1 MAGKKNTKPK
11 AAPVKKPAVK
21 KKPTA
26 AEQLAVL
33 FHDQYE
39 TLAPKFGYET
49 RPDTKK
55 FDPKTPN
62 GKLMVAV
69 AKEVLKQQKATAPKP
84 KKPKAPAVTHT
95 AFKEWFYKQPME
107 TFIFLTQEWNDRN
120 LKIEIPTHED
130 YDEWLNYFK
139 TLSPRIVQ
147 TLAKTGVDFLPTDGY
162 AALSRWHD
170 IVKNPHRIDKIH
182 QAGLTKTPSK
192 QEGHKT
198 ILELAQ
204 SGDRVGVLKAVRDEI
219 AMKLQKG
226 AGARDTA
233 ALSKEMTEVMAQ
245 ISDIEKRQGAKSDT
259 KAGSLLAEV
268 DLRRRPSKNGGGARN
283 TSYKSKATRVTIDD
297 IEELN

>member
-1 MAGKKNTKPK
+1 MAANKKTKPPAK
-11 AAPVKKPAVK
+11 PAKKPVAK

-33 FHDQYE
+33 FHDKYE
-39 TLAPKFGYET
+39 ELAPKFGYET

-55 FDPKTPN
+55 FNPKTAN

-69 AKEVLKQQKATAPKP
+69 AKEVLKQQKAAAPKP
-84 KKPKAPAVTHT
+84 KKPKPPTITHVQ
-95 AFKEWFYKQPME
+95 FKEWFYKQPME
-107 TFIFLTQEWNDRN
+107 VFIFLTQEWNDRN
-120 LKIEIPTHED
+120 LEIKIPTHED

-139 TLSPRIVQ
+139 NLSPRVVQ

-182 QAGLTKTPSK
+182 QAGLTKTPNNSK
-192 QEGHKT
+192 DHKT

-204 SGDRVGVLKAVRDEI
+204 LGDRVGVLKAVRDEI

-233 ALSKEMTEVMAQ
+233 ALSKEMTEVMTQ
-245 ISDIEKRQGAKSDT
+245 ISDYEKRQGPKKDT
-259 KAGSLLAEV
+259 KLGSLIAEV
-268 DLRRRPSKNGGGARN
+268 DLRKRPAKNGGGARN

-297 IEELN
+297 LEG

>member
-1 MAGKKNTKPK
+1 MATKKNTKPK
-11 AAPVKKPAVK
+11 ATAKKPAAK
-21 KKPTA
+21 RQSE
-26 AEQLAVL
+26 AEKLAVL
-33 FHDQYE
+33 FHDKYE
-39 TLAPKFGYET
+39 AMAPKFGYET

-55 FDPKTPN
+55 FDPKTAN

-69 AKEVLKQQKATAPKP
+69 AKEVLKQQKANTPKP
-84 KKPKAPAVTHT
+84 KPPTITHV
-95 AFKEWFYKQPME
+95 AFKEWFYKQPE
-107 TFIFLTQEWNDRN
+107 EVFIFLTQEWNDRN
-120 LKIEIPTHED
+120 LKIKIPNHDD

-139 TLSPRIVQ
+139 RLSPRVVQ

-182 QAGLTKTPSK
+182 QAGLTRTPTADK
-192 QEGHKT
+192 NQKT

-204 SGDRVGVLKAVRDEI
+204 LGDRVGVLKAVRDEI

-245 ISDIEKRQGAKSDT
+245 INDIEKRQGAKKGT
-259 KAGSLLAEV
+259 KAGSLMAEV
-268 DLRRRPSKNGGGARN
+268 DLRRRPGTNGGGARN

-297 IEELN
+297 LKE

>member
-1 MAGKKNTKPK
+1 MAGKKTTKPK
-11 AAPVKKPAVK
+11 APAKKPAA

-33 FHDQYE
+33 FHDKYE
-39 TLAPKFGYET
+39 ELAPKFGYET
-49 RPDTKK
+49 RPDTKT

-69 AKEVLKQQKATAPKP
+69 AKEVLKQQKAAAPKP
-84 KKPKAPAVTHT
+84 KKPKAPAITHT
-95 AFKEWFYKQPME
+95 AFKEWFYKQPLE
-107 TFIFLTQEWNDRN
+107 TFIFLTEQWNERN
-120 LKIEIPTHED
+120 LQISIPTHDD

-139 TLSPRIVQ
+139 RLSPRVVQ

-182 QAGLTKTPSK
+182 QAGLTRTPSK
-192 QEGHKT
+192 EANHKS

-268 DLRRRPSKNGGGARN
+268 DLRRRPGSNGGGARN
-283 TSYKSKATRVTIDD
+283 TSYKSKAQRVTIDD
-297 IEELN
+297 IESLN

>member
-1 MAGKKNTKPK
+1 MAAKKTVQKQ
-11 AAPVKKPAVK
+11 ATAKKPAA

-33 FHDQYE
+33 FHDKYE
-39 TLAPKFGYET
+39 ELAPKYGYET
-49 RPDTKK
+49 RPDTKT

-69 AKEVLKQQKATAPKP
+69 AKEVLKQQKAAAPKP

-107 TFIFLTQEWNDRN
+107 VFLFLTEQWNERN
-120 LKIEIPTHED
+120 LQISIPAHED
-130 YDEWLNYFK
+130 YDEWINYFK
-139 TLSPRIVQ
+139 SISPRIVQ
-147 TLAKTGVDFLPTDGY
+147 TLAKTGVDFLPTEGY

-182 QAGLTKTPSK
+182 QTGLTRKPSK
-192 QEGHKT
+192 NKDTKT

-204 SGDRVGVLKAVRDEI
+204 SGDRVGVLRAVRDEI

-268 DLRRRPSKNGGGARN
+268 DLRRRPGKNGGGARN
-283 TSYKSKATRVTIDD
+283 TSYKSKAQRVTIDD
-297 IEELN
+297 IESMGS

>member
-1 MAGKKNTKPK
+1 MAAKKNTKPPAK
-11 AAPVKKPAVK
+11 ATKKATAK
-21 KKPTA
+21 KQTE
-26 AEQLAVL
+26 AEKLAVL

-49 RPDTKK
+49 RPDTKT

-95 AFKEWFYKQPME
+95 AFKEWFYTQPME
-107 TFIFLTQEWNDRN
+107 TFLYLTQEWNDRN
-120 LKIEIPTHED
+120 LKIKIPAHDD
-130 YDEWLNYFK
+130 YDNWLNYFK
-139 TLSPRIVQ
+139 TLSPTVVQ
-147 TLAKTGVDFLPTDGY
+147 TLAKTGVDFLPTEGY

-182 QAGLTKTPSK
+182 QAGLTKTPNNTK
-192 QEGHKT
+192 GHKT

-233 ALSKEMTEVMAQ
+233 ALSKEMTEVMTQ
-245 ISDIEKRQGAKSDT
+245 ISDYEKRQGPKKDT
-259 KAGSLLAEV
+259 KLGSLIAEV
-268 DLRRRPSKNGGGARN
+268 DLRKRPAKNGSGARN
-283 TSYKSKATRVTIDD
+283 TSYKSRATRVTIDD
-297 IEELN
+297 IKD

>member
-1 MAGKKNTKPK
+1 MAGKKTP
-11 AAPVKKPAVK
+11 AKKPAV

-33 FHDQYE
+33 FHDKYE
-39 TLAPKFGYET
+39 ELAPKFGYET
-49 RPDTKK
+49 RPDTKT

-84 KKPKAPAVTHT
+84 RKPKPPTITHT
-95 AFKEWFYKQPME
+95 MFKEWFYKQPME
-107 TFIFLTQEWNDRN
+107 VFIFLTQEWNDRN
-120 LKIEIPTHED
+120 LEIKIPTHDD

-139 TLSPRIVQ
+139 RLSPRIVQ

-182 QAGLTKTPSK
+182 QAGLTRTPQGGKK
-192 QEGHKT
+192 QKS
-198 ILELAQ
+198 IVELSQ
-204 SGDRVGVLKAVRDEI
+204 SNDRVGVLKAVRDEI

-233 ALSKEMTEVMAQ
+233 ALSKELTLVMAQ
-245 ISDIEKRQGAKSDT
+245 ISDIEKRQGKSSGT
-259 KAGSLLAEV
+259 KLGSLIAEV
-268 DLRRRPSKNGGGARN
+268 DLRKRPGKNGGGARN
-283 TSYKSKATRVTIDD
+283 TSYKSKAQRVTIEDV
-297 IEELN
+297 EGLE

>member
-1 MAGKKNTKPK
+1 MAGKKQTKPK
-11 AAPVKKPAVK
+11 TPAVK
-21 KKPTA
+21 KPTE
-26 AEQLAVL
+26 AEKLAVL

-39 TLAPKFGYET
+39 AMAPKFGYET
-49 RPDTKK
+49 RPDTKT

-69 AKEVLKQQKATAPKP
+69 AKEVLKQQKAAAPKP
-84 KKPKAPAVTHT
+84 RKPKAPPITHT
-95 AFKEWFYKQPME
+95 AFKEWFYEQPE
-107 TFIFLTQEWNDRN
+107 EVFIFLTQQWNDRN
-120 LKIEIPTHED
+120 LQIKIPAHED

-139 TLSPRIVQ
+139 NLSPRVIQ

-182 QAGLTKTPSK
+182 QAGLTKTQSNTK
-192 QEGHKT
+192 GHKT

-233 ALSKEMTEVMAQ
+233 ALSKEMTEVMTQ
-245 ISDIEKRQGAKSDT
+245 ISDYEKRQGPKKDT
-259 KAGSLLAEV
+259 KLGSLIAEV
-268 DLRRRPSKNGGGARN
+268 DLRKRPGKNGNGARN

-297 IEELN
+297 LKD

>member
-1 MAGKKNTKPK
+1 MAAKKNTKPK
-11 AAPVKKPAVK
+11 AAPAKTPAA
-21 KKPTA
+21 KKPTE
-26 AEQLAVL
+26 AEKLAVL

-39 TLAPKFGYET
+39 ALAPKFGYET
-49 RPDTKK
+49 RPDTKM

-69 AKEVLKQQKATAPKP
+69 AKEVLKQQKANAPKP
-84 KKPKAPAVTHT
+84 KKPKTPAVTHT
-95 AFKEWFYKQPME
+95 AFKEWFYKQPE
-107 TFIFLTQEWNDRN
+107 EVFIFLTQQWNDRN
-120 LKIEIPTHED
+120 LQIKIPAHED

-139 TLSPRIVQ
+139 NLSPRVIQ

-182 QAGLTKTPSK
+182 QAGLTKTPSGDK
-192 QEGHKT
+192 KHKT

-233 ALSKEMTEVMAQ
+233 ALSKEMTEVMTQ
-245 ISDIEKRQGAKSDT
+245 ISDYEKRQGPKKDT
-259 KAGSLLAEV
+259 KLGSLIAEV
-268 DLRRRPSKNGGGARN
+268 DLRKRPGKNGGGARN
-283 TSYKSKATRVTIDD
+283 TSFKSKATRVTIDD